1 MFHLLLLT
9 LLFSNSPAVGN
20 SISTANAV
28 NAMVPA
34 VPNANAIVYNATGN
48 NTTSTYTTTV
58 SPIVGNFSGNF
69 QGNFS
74 IVQQTGTS
82 TNASTIGSIVSVIF
96 GSRTAALNILIT
108 YKYTALFILTA
119 ADAAGLPPPSE
130 FIMPPAGYLARL
142 GYVNFGLAF
151 WFIMVGNVIGLAV
164 DYTIAYEAGEAFF
177 YRNKAALKG
186 KKKYLDSFR
195 QNFTKYGSFTIFIA
209 KLVPIART
217 AVSFVA
223 GVLQIPAEDYY
234 PASVMGAFI
243 YNYVSMVL
251 GYVLISE
258 AVSTYVMVG
267 IFGLPVLVYA
277 LFLYYSMKNDAKKE
291 KYPEIKPPRSLNF

>member
-1 MFHLLLLT
+1 MFHLLLLA
-9 LLFSNSPAVGN
+9 LLFSNSSAVGN
-20 SISTANAV
+20 SAGAANAF
-28 NAMVPA
+28 NAIIPS
-34 VPNANAIVYNATGN
+34 ANALVQNATN
-48 NTTSTYTTTV
+48 DSINTTAV
-58 SPIVGNFSGNF
+58 SPASGNFTGKF

-74 IVQQTGTS
+74 VAQQS
-82 TNASTIGSIVSVIF
+82 NASASAGAIASVVGAIF

-108 YKYTALFILTA
+108 YKYTALFILTT
-119 ADAAGLPPPSE
+119 ADASGLPPPSE

-177 YRNKAALKG
+177 YRNKAALRD
-186 KKKYLDSFR
+186 KKKYLDSFK
-195 QNFTKYGSFTIFIA
+195 QNFTKYGSFAIFIA

-243 YNYVSMVL
+243 YNYVYMVL
-251 GYVLISE
+251 GYAFISE
-258 AVSTYVMVG
+258 SISAYVLAV
-267 IFGLPVLVYA
+267 ILGLPVLLYA
-277 LFLYYSMKNDAKKE
+277 LFMYYSMKNNARKKN
-291 KYPEIKPPRSLNF
+291 PDIKPPRSLSI